1 MDKIISQQCYAVLM
15 EILYSQGLSYKDN
28 CMVRLTDVASRNKFR
43 GLDIKMVAKLIAKS
57 NSGEQV
63 ESLLINE
70 TTTIG
75 RKPNND
81 IHISDLSVSGKH
93 AQIVTILE
101 DSFLEDL
108 GSTNGTY
115 VNGKLVKKQALDHGD
130 NITLGK
136 YQLTYQNGSGGVK
149 QNLELPMTILPD
161 EEEIPNEV
169 SKKDLDKSKQN
180 NSNALTPREAD
191 IAPSLMTNKEA
202 CLQLLSG
209 ANAGKELVLTKA
221 LTTIGQPGVQV
232 AAITRRPQGFFLIH
246 VDGGP
251 NNAVPKVAGTP
262 IGTSAYEL
270 KGHEII
276 EVAGVKMEFYL
287 K

>member
-1 MDKIISQQCYAVLM
+1 
-15 EILYSQGLSYKDN
+15 
-28 CMVRLTDVASRNKFR
+28 
-43 GLDIKMVAKLIAKS
+43 MVAKLITTSSTSEKT
-57 NSGEQV
+57 EYQLV
-63 ESLLINE
+63 NE

-75 RKPNND
+75 RKPGND
-81 IHISDLSVSGKH
+81 IQIDNLSVSGRH
-93 AQIVTILE
+93 AQVITILE

-115 VNGKLVKKQALDHGD
+115 VNGKLVKKHALENGD
-130 NITLGK
+130 SITLGK
-136 YQLTYQNGSGGVK
+136 YQIAYQNESGGGEQDFEQTMIIRPGEADMPEAAGSK
-149 QNLELPMTILPD
+149 
-161 EEEIPNEV
+161 EI
-169 SKKDLDKSKQN
+169 DKSVQKI
-180 NSNALTPREAD
+180 SAAIASEA
-191 IAPSLMTNKEA
+191 ATTAASPMANQEA

-251 NNAVPKVAGTP
+251 NNSVPKVGGSP
-262 IGTSAYEL
+262 IGSNAHEL
-270 KGHEII
+270 QSHDVI

>member
-1 MDKIISQQCYAVLM
+1 
-15 EILYSQGLSYKDN
+15 
-28 CMVRLTDVASRNKFR
+28 
-43 GLDIKMVAKLIAKS
+43 MVAKLITTS
-57 NSGEQV
+57 STGEKQ
-63 ESLLINE
+63 EFLLTNE

-75 RKPNND
+75 RKPGND
-81 IHISDLSVSGKH
+81 IPIDNLSVSGRH
-93 AQIVTILE
+93 AQVITILE

-115 VNGKLVKKQALDHGD
+115 VNGKLVKKHALENGD

-136 YQLTYQNGSGGVK
+136 YQITYQSSSGNSEQDFEQTMIIRPG
-149 QNLELPMTILPD
+149 EAGMP
-161 EEEIPNEV
+161 EEAAESKEI
-169 SKKDLDKSKQN
+169 DKSVQKI
-180 NSNALTPREAD
+180 SAAMASEAASTTASP
-191 IAPSLMTNKEA
+191 IASREA

-251 NNAVPKVAGTP
+251 ENNVPKVGGTP
-262 IGTSAYEL
+262 IGPNAHEL
-270 KGHEII
+270 KSHDII

>member
-1 MDKIISQQCYAVLM
+1 
-15 EILYSQGLSYKDN
+15 
-28 CMVRLTDVASRNKFR
+28 
-43 GLDIKMVAKLIAKS
+43 MVAKLITTS
-57 NSGEQV
+57 SSGEKT
-63 ESLLINE
+63 EYPLTNE

-75 RKPNND
+75 RIPGND
-81 IHISDLSVSGKH
+81 IQIDNLSVSGRH
-93 AQIVTILE
+93 AQVITILD

-115 VNGKLVKKQALDHGD
+115 VNGKLVKKHALEHGD

-136 YQLTYQNGSGGVK
+136 YLITYHSSSGAEDQNFEQTMIIRPGEVGMPEEAGGK
-149 QNLELPMTILPD
+149 
-161 EEEIPNEV
+161 EI
-169 SKKDLDKSKQN
+169 DKSMKKI
-180 NSNALTPREAD
+180 SAAIASEA
-191 IAPSLMTNKEA
+191 ATTAASPMAGKEA

-209 ANAGKELVLTKA
+209 ANVGKELILTKA

-251 NNAVPKVAGTP
+251 NNSVPKVGGTP
-262 IGTSAYEL
+262 IGASAHEL
-270 KGHEII
+270 KSHDII

>member
-1 MDKIISQQCYAVLM
+1 
-15 EILYSQGLSYKDN
+15 
-28 CMVRLTDVASRNKFR
+28 
-43 GLDIKMVAKLIAKS
+43 MVAKLITTS
-57 NSGEQV
+57 STGEKQ
-63 ESLLINE
+63 EYLLTNE

-75 RKPNND
+75 RKPGND
-81 IHISDLSVSGKH
+81 IPIDNLSVSGRH
-93 AQIVTILE
+93 AQVITILE

-115 VNGKLVKKQALDHGD
+115 VNGKLVKKHALENGD

-136 YQLTYQNGSGGVK
+136 YQITYQSSSGSGEQDFEQTMIIRPG
-149 QNLELPMTILPD
+149 EAGMP
-161 EEEIPNEV
+161 EEAAESKEI
-169 SKKDLDKSKQN
+169 DKSVQKI
-180 NSNALTPREAD
+180 SAAMASEA
-191 IAPSLMTNKEA
+191 ASTTASPVSSREA

-251 NNAVPKVAGTP
+251 ENNVPKVGGTP
-262 IGTSAYEL
+262 IGPNAHEL
-270 KGHEII
+270 KSHDII

>member
-1 MDKIISQQCYAVLM
+1 
-15 EILYSQGLSYKDN
+15 
-28 CMVRLTDVASRNKFR
+28 
-43 GLDIKMVAKLIAKS
+43 MVAKLITTS
-57 NSGEQV
+57 STGEKQ
-63 ESLLINE
+63 EYLLTNE

-75 RKPNND
+75 RKPGND
-81 IHISDLSVSGKH
+81 IAIDNLSVSGRH
-93 AQIVTILE
+93 AQVITILE

-115 VNGKLVKKQALDHGD
+115 VNGKLVKKHALENGD

-136 YQLTYQNGSGGVK
+136 YQITYHSSAGAGEQDFEQTMIIRPGEAGM
-149 QNLELPMTILPD
+149 P
-161 EEEIPNEV
+161 EEAAENKEI
-169 SKKDLDKSKQN
+169 DKSVQKISAAMASEAASATATPA
-180 NSNALTPREAD
+180 SNR
-191 IAPSLMTNKEA
+191 EA

-209 ANAGKELVLTKA
+209 ANAGKELILTKA

-232 AAITRRPQGFFLIH
+232 AAITRRPQGYFLIH

-251 NNAVPKVAGTP
+251 ENNVPKVGGTP
-262 IGTSAYEL
+262 IGANAHEL
-270 KGHEII
+270 KSHDII

>member
-1 MDKIISQQCYAVLM
+1 
-15 EILYSQGLSYKDN
+15 
-28 CMVRLTDVASRNKFR
+28 
-43 GLDIKMVAKLIAKS
+43 MVAKLIMTSSA
-57 NSGEQV
+57 GEKTEYELV
-63 ESLLINE
+63 NE

-75 RKPNND
+75 RKPGND
-81 IHISDLSVSGKH
+81 IQIDNLSVSGRH
-93 AQIVTILE
+93 AQVITILE

-115 VNGKLVKKQALDHGD
+115 VNGKLVKKHALENGD

-136 YQLTYQNGSGGVK
+136 YQITYQNASGGE
-149 QNLELPMTILPD
+149 QDFEQTMIIRPGEAGMP
-161 EEEIPNEV
+161 EEAGGKEI
-169 SKKDLDKSKQN
+169 DKSVQKI
-180 NSNALTPREAD
+180 SAAIASEA
-191 IAPSLMTNKEA
+191 ATTAASPMANKEA

-251 NNAVPKVAGTP
+251 NNNVPKVGGSP
-262 IGTSAYEL
+262 IGSNAHEL
-270 KGHEII
+270 KSHDII

>member
-1 MDKIISQQCYAVLM
+1 
-15 EILYSQGLSYKDN
+15 
-28 CMVRLTDVASRNKFR
+28 
-43 GLDIKMVAKLIAKS
+43 MVAKLITTS
-57 NSGEQV
+57 NTGEKK
-63 ESLLINE
+63 EFPLTNE

-75 RKPNND
+75 RKPGND
-81 IHISDLSVSGKH
+81 IPIDNLSVSGRH
-93 AQIVTILE
+93 AQIITILE

-115 VNGKLVKKQALDHGD
+115 VNGKLVKKHALENGD

-136 YQLTYQNGSGGVK
+136 YQITYVSSSGGSGSEQQDFEQTMIIRPGEAGMPEEAA
-149 QNLELPMTILPD
+149 QNREIDKSVQKISAAMASEAASTNASPMT
-161 EEEIPNEV
+161 N
-169 SKKDLDKSKQN
+169 
-180 NSNALTPREAD
+180 R
-191 IAPSLMTNKEA
+191 EA

-251 NNAVPKVAGTP
+251 ENNVPKVGGSP
-262 IGTSAYEL
+262 IGSNAHEL
-270 KGHEII
+270 KSHDII

>member
-1 MDKIISQQCYAVLM
+1 VETHLKAGY
-15 EILYSQGLSYKDN
+15 
-28 CMVRLTDVASRNKFR
+28 
-43 GLDIKMVAKLIAKS
+43 KMVAKLIS
-57 NSGEQV
+57 TSSSGEQ
-63 ESLLINE
+63 EEFLLINE

-81 IHISDLSVSGKH
+81 IHIDNLSVSGKH
-93 AQIVTILE
+93 AQVITILQ

-115 VNGKLVKKQALDHGD
+115 VNGKLVKKHALDHGD

-136 YQLTYQNGSGGVK
+136 YQITYQSGASGAK
-149 QNLELPMTILPD
+149 QVFEQTIIIRPG
-161 EEEIPNEV
+161 EAGMPKEIGG
-169 SKKDLDKSKQN
+169 KKLDKSMQEI
-180 NSNALTPREAD
+180 SAAIASEA
-191 IAPSLMTNKEA
+191 ASASPPAMSNKEA

-209 ANAGKELVLTKA
+209 ANVGKELVLTKA
-221 LTTIGQPGVQV
+221 LTTIGLPGVQV

-251 NNAVPKVAGTP
+251 NNAVPKVAGAA
-262 IGTSAYEL
+262 IGSSAYPL
-270 KGHEII
+270 KNHSII

-287 K
+287 R

>member
-1 MDKIISQQCYAVLM
+1 
-15 EILYSQGLSYKDN
+15 
-28 CMVRLTDVASRNKFR
+28 
-43 GLDIKMVAKLIAKS
+43 MVAKLITTS
-57 NSGEQV
+57 STGEKTEYELV
-63 ESLLINE
+63 NE

-75 RKPNND
+75 RKPGND
-81 IHISDLSVSGKH
+81 IQIDNLSVSGRH
-93 AQIVTILE
+93 AQVITILE

-115 VNGKLVKKQALDHGD
+115 VNGKLVKKHALENGD

-136 YQLTYQNGSGGVK
+136 YQITYQNTSGSGE
-149 QNLELPMTILPD
+149 QDFEQTMI
-161 EEEIPNEV
+161 IRPNEAGMPEEAGG
-169 SKKDLDKSKQN
+169 KEIDKSVQKI
-180 NSNALTPREAD
+180 SAAIASEA
-191 IAPSLMTNKEA
+191 ATTAASPMANKEA

-251 NNAVPKVAGTP
+251 NNSVAKVGGSP
-262 IGTSAYEL
+262 IGSNAHEL
-270 KGHEII
+270 KSHDII